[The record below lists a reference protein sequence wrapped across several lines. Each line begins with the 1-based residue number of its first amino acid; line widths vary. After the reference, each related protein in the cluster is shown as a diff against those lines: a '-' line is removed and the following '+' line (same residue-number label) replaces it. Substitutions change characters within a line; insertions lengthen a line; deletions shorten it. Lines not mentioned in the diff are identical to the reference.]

1 MMKKFLGFPNEKIA
15 QLQELN
21 YEHLAYRAMPRF
33 AMELLRRYFR
43 LEVEGLDNVPRRG
56 PALIAPN
63 HSGYSGFDALVLAH
77 EIQRALGR
85 LPRVL
90 THHLWFLSKATAI
103 AATKAGFIE
112 ANMENGLKHL
122 RKHNLVVIFPEGETG
137 NFKPS
142 VKRYHLQEFRRGFIR
157 MALDAQCPIVP
168 TLIIGAEETH
178 INLSQLRLPKALAS
192 LTLPLPLNL
201 IPLPVKWKIV
211 FLRPIQLPY
220 KAGAATD
227 DELVRELAA
236 DVREEMQQAL
246 SDEVARR
253 DSIFRR

>member
-1 MMKKFLGFPNEKIA
+1 MMKNFFGLPNEKIA
-15 QLQELN
+15 KLRELN
-21 YEHLAYRAMPRF
+21 YEHLVYRAMPHF
-33 AMELLRRYFR
+33 VMELMRKYFR
-43 LEVEGLDNVPRRG
+43 LEVEGLENIPRRG

-63 HSGYSGFDALVLAH
+63 HSGYLGFDALMLAH
-77 EIQRALGR
+77 EIQRSTGR

-90 THHLWFLSKATAI
+90 THHLWFLSKLTAV
-103 AATKAGFIE
+103 AASKAGFIE

-122 RKHNLVVIFPEGETG
+122 KKQNLLVVFPEGETG

-168 TLIIGAEETH
+168 TLVIGAEETH
-178 INLSQLRLPKALAS
+178 INLSQLKLPKALS
-192 LTLPLPLNL
+192 NLILPLPLNL
-201 IPLPVKWKIV
+201 IPLPAKWKIV

-220 KAGAATD
+220 KAGAAED
-227 DELVRELAA
+227 EELVRELAA

-246 SDEVARR
+246 SLEVANRE
-253 DSIFRR
+253 SIFR